1 MVHALAPWSKVIAVS
16 VYRLTRRI
24 AFPDPQEA
32 DADGLL
38 AYGGDLSPQRL
49 LTAYAMGIFPWPSG
63 EAWPLLWFS
72 PDPRMILVPSALH
85 ISHSLR
91 KMINKGAFEMR
102 FDTAFAQVVRACAMT
117 RRPGQQGTWI
127 TRDMVRAYGELYE
140 LGFAHSVEAWSE
152 GRLVGGLYGVS
163 LGAAFFGES
172 MFTHR
177 PNASK
182 VAFVQ
187 LVRQLQAWD
196 FHVVD
201 CQIYSDH
208 LARFGAIAWPREQFL
223 CTLAQALQVPTRRG
237 RWAL

>member
-1 MVHALAPWSKVIAVS
+1 VS

-24 AFPDPQEA
+24 AFPDPHEA

-49 LTAYAMGIFPWPSG
+49 LTAYAMGIFPWPYG
-63 EAWPLLWFS
+63 EVWPLLWFS
-72 PDPRMILVPSALH
+72 PDPRMVLLPSALH
-85 ISHSLR
+85 IPHSLQKILKKR
-91 KMINKGAFEMR
+91 VFEVR

-117 RRPGQQGTWI
+117 KRPGQRGTWI
-127 TRDMVRAYGELYE
+127 TRDMTRAYGELHA
-140 LGFAHSVEAWSE
+140 LGFAHSAEVWSE
-152 GRLVGGLYGVS
+152 GQLVGGLYGVS

-172 MFTHR
+172 MFTHY

-187 LVRQLQAWD
+187 LVRHLQAWD

-208 LARFGAIAWPREQFL
+208 LARFGAVAWRREQFL
-223 CTLAQALQVPTRRG
+223 QALAQALQVPTRRG
-237 RWAL
+237 CWEFSGDLL